1 MKGTLILGLE
11 NVKAYY
17 ARGDFFV
24 KAVDGITLNVYK
36 GETVGIVG
44 ESGSGKSTL
53 SNVMIMNIKKPLT
66 FIDGKVTLNVGANFL
81 ELNNMPRQE
90 LQKIVWGRE
99 TSIIPQSAMN
109 ALMPTKKIR
118 DFISDLV
125 KDHFERAL
133 NEEEIV
139 ERAKQR
145 FTDVGISP
153 NDIYRYPFELSGG
166 MRQRAVI
173 AIATL
178 LNPRLLICDE
188 PTSALDVANQKL
200 VLKTLEQ
207 LRRREIVE
215 SIVFITHDIATVRQ
229 IATRMVVMYAG
240 KIVENSPT
248 DDIIKDPLHPYTKG
262 LLLSVVT
269 PEPEI
274 KKRGISFIPGTPPDL
289 ANPPIGC
296 RFHTRCPYKMPICE
310 KEEPPLIKI
319 DTNREV
325 ACFLFNK

>member
-1 MKGTLILGLE
+1 MKDTLILSLE
-11 NVKAYY
+11 NVRSYY
-17 ARGDFFV
+17 AKGNYYV
-24 KAVDGITLNVYK
+24 KAVDGVSFNIFK
-36 GETVGIVG
+36 GEVVGIVG

-53 SNVMIMNIKKPLT
+53 SNVMIMNIKKPLN
-66 FIDGKVTLNVGANFL
+66 FIEGKVILNVGANFL
-81 ELNNMPRQE
+81 ELNTLPRQE
-90 LQKIVWGRE
+90 LQKIIWGRE
-99 TSIIPQSAMN
+99 TSIVPQSAMN

-133 NEEEIV
+133 NEEEII

-145 FTDVGISP
+145 FTDVGLSP

-173 AIATL
+173 AMATL

-207 LRRREIVE
+207 LRKREIVE

-240 KIVENSPT
+240 KIVENSPVE
-248 DDIIKDPLHPYTKG
+248 DIIKDPLHPYSRG

-296 RFHTRCPYKMPICE
+296 RFHPRCPYKIDICE
-310 KEEPPLIKI
+310 KEEPPLKKV

>member
-1 MKGTLILGLE
+1 MKDTLILSLE
-11 NVKAYY
+11 NVRSYY
-17 ARGDFFV
+17 AKGNYYV
-24 KAVDGITLNVYK
+24 KAVDGVSFNIFK
-36 GETVGIVG
+36 GEVVGIVG

-53 SNVMIMNIKKPLT
+53 SNVMIMNIKKPLN
-66 FIDGKVTLNVGANFL
+66 FIEGKVILNVGANFL
-81 ELNNMPRQE
+81 ELNTLPRQE
-90 LQKIVWGRE
+90 LQKIIWGRE
-99 TSIIPQSAMN
+99 TSIVPQSAMN

-133 NEEEIV
+133 NEEEII

-145 FTDVGISP
+145 FTDVGLSP

-173 AIATL
+173 AMATL

-207 LRRREIVE
+207 LRKREIVE

-240 KIVENSPT
+240 KIVENSPVE
-248 DDIIKDPLHPYTKG
+248 DIIKDPLHPYSRG

-289 ANPPIGC
+289 VNPPIGC
-296 RFHTRCPYKMPICE
+296 RFHPRCPYKMDICE
-310 KEEPPLIKI
+310 KEEPPLKKV
-319 DTNREV
+319 DTKREV